1 MEGGQMVLTFSRMK
15 KETKKKVI
23 GEFRLPCLYR
33 SKEDRWKSRQL
44 AGRIFLRFITKR
56 EEKTNNNQNM

>member
-1 MEGGQMVLTFSRMK
+1 MVLTFSGMK
-15 KETKKKVI
+15 KETKQKIVI

-44 AGRIFLRFITKR
+44 AGRIFLRFIITK
-56 EEKTNNNQNM
+56 EERGKRNNNQNM